1 MFTVFGF
8 VTKRDD
14 LTSAEFI
21 DYYENHHVPLILS
34 LAPAPAVYKRHYVCH
49 GDELN
54 VADSSFDFDAVTE
67 QQFASRSEFTAW
79 ITAVTS
85 GSAGER
91 VAADEAQFLDRAR
104 TRACVAATHE
114 SSCAASTSRDGV
126 FSVGATGTSVEPP
139 MNTTSDTIRPP
150 R

>member
-14 LTSAEFI
+14 LTSDEFV

-34 LAPAPAVYKRHYVCH
+34 LAPAPVVYKRHYVCH
-49 GDELN
+49 GDDLN
-54 VADSSFDFDAVTE
+54 IADSSFDFDAMTE
-67 QQFASRSEFTAW
+67 MQFPSRAEFAAW

-91 VAADEAQFLDRAR
+91 VAADEARFVERSK
-104 TRACVAATHE
+104 TRA
-114 SSCAASTSRDGV
+114 GV
-126 FSVGATGTSVEPP
+126 FAQHEP
-139 MNTTSDTIRPP
+139 DQK
-150 R
+150 